1 MSFVCSPTACGAEA
15 KLAAAAFC
23 RSGYSSQISLISSLK
38 FGDVASAAAKDHFNF
53 SQLLCAVNPDEQ
65 MGDWLVRFVDSP
77 QNTKMILF
85 GTIPA
90 SMEIQLG
97 FVLGSFP
104 NDFASSVRAP
114 SARSGKFSES
124 PCRIVY
130 STQAHKLGLALME
143 RAAERFDFAD
153 EWNNLGYGAV
163 RADRSPWAVAA
174 QLRAEPSAELARLEV
189 DGIPIATYASLHD
202 FPNASVLWFNRPV
215 GPIDS
220 FEWRLVE
227 DFIANYR
234 HEELPCLPIISEIP
248 HGYDAAVTMRLDC
261 DEDVESSR
269 ALFDAYR
276 KMDVPFSLAVHTA
289 LLSEEA
295 NRPIL
300 GDVLRSGGS
309 ILSHSATHAPN
320 WGGSYEAA
328 YREATESKQA
338 LESLTG
344 ATVRYAVS
352 PFHQTP
358 SYALEALRD
367 AGYAGCIGGIIRND
381 PEFLLARGG
390 TLADLEGPFI
400 GHSQQ
405 HMLHGDCLL
414 SDGDPLAVS
423 KQAFDLAMAS
433 KTIFGYLDHP
443 FSARYQY
450 GWSDESLRIAAHREL
465 IGYIRSVAKKPLF
478 LSEDRALDFIS
489 RKAAARLVQDGDR
502 FRLEEEDLD
511 KAVDFDFSAE
521 YRGKVYNLSRE
532 EIPA

>member
-1 MSFVCSPTACGAEA
+1 MICVCSTEHESGAAQFVAAALQRSGLSCLMRRGLSDSERFDNDLSAEIIFTINPTRATAKHLIDWFNQGRR
-15 KLAAAAFC
+15 KLAIFGAVPD
-23 RSGYSSQISLISSLK
+23 SLLSFLDLQTTVWSK
-38 FGDVASAAAKDHFNF
+38 RF
-53 SQLLCAVNPDEQ
+53 PDCF
-65 MGDWLVRFVDSP
+65 R
-77 QNTKMILF
+77 
-85 GTIPA
+85 
-90 SMEIQLG
+90 
-97 FVLGSFP
+97 
-104 NDFASSVRAP
+104 ASSAP
-114 SARSGKFSES
+114 AHAFSES
-124 PCRIVY
+124 SCCIVY
-130 STQAHKLGLALME
+130 ATKVTSKLGFCISQ

-153 EWNNLGYGAV
+153 EWNNLGYGSIKADGSAWSV
-163 RADRSPWAVAA
+163 AAPLRADRSD
-174 QLRAEPSAELARLEV
+174 ELARFEV
-189 DGIPIATYASLHD
+189 DGTAIATYASLHD
-202 FPNASVLWFNRPV
+202 QPSSSVLWFNRPV

-227 DFIANYR
+227 QFIANYR
-234 HEELPCLPIISEIP
+234 HEDLPCQPIISELP
-248 HGYDAAVTMRLDC
+248 HGHDAAVTMRLDC

-344 ATVRYAVS
+344 ATIRYAVS

-433 KTIFGYLDHP
+433 KTLFGYLDHP

-450 GWSDESLRIAAHREL
+450 GWSDESSRIAAHREL
-465 IGYIRSVAKKPLF
+465 VGYIRSVAKKPLF

-502 FRLEEEDLD
+502 FRLEEEDVD

-521 YRGKVYNLSRE
+521 YRGKVYNVSRE
-532 EIPA
+532 EIPV